1 MTGTA
6 CVLHG
11 TLNSVGGSARVA
23 LHTLDLLHEMGYKT
37 ILVAVETTKW
47 DRVHRITGINV
58 RADEERPV
66 FPFKVRYFGIYA
78 RLLTAY
84 KLSRLKK
91 KGLCDLT
98 INTHGDV
105 LPVGTDITYMHYPT
119 FAIFETQYV
128 NEKYSKS
135 WFWKLYIKPYIFMQK
150 RILSKFETKV
160 LVTNSE
166 YSKQAI
172 IKYMGIEPMVVYP
185 PVDIDDFLKVAG
197 NRSREYRVV
206 SCGRYSPEKRYE
218 DVLRIAGTLRGVEFT
233 IIGSISGKVS
243 RPYVEK
249 LRETKKRL
257 RLDNV
262 NIMVDVPREE
272 QIEIYGKSMVF
283 LHPMRGEHFGIAVVE
298 AMASGL
304 VPVVHKSGGAW
315 LDIVN
320 RGMYGFGF
328 DEGRMAS
335 AVMNA
340 LLSYDSYRDKAV
352 SRARMFDKNVFKSK
366 MKEIIEGVSK
376 R

>member
-1 MTGTA
+1 M
-6 CVLHG
+6 
-11 TLNSVGGSARVA
+11 GGSARVA
-23 LHTLDLLHEMGYKT
+23 LHVLGLLHEMGYRT
-37 ILVAVETTKW
+37 ILVAVEPTKW
-47 DRVHRITGINV
+47 DRVQRITGINV

-84 KLSRLKK
+84 KLSRLKN

-128 NEKYSKS
+128 NEKYNKS
-135 WFWKLYIKPYIFMQK
+135 WFWKLYIKPYILMQK
-150 RILSKFETKV
+150 QILSRFETKV

-166 YSKQAI
+166 YSRQAI
-172 IKYMGIEPMVVYP
+172 IKYTDIEPIVVYP
-185 PVDIDDFLKVAG
+185 PVDIDDFIKVAG
-197 NRSREYRVV
+197 NRDREYRVV

-218 DVLRIAGTLRGVEFT
+218 DVLNVAGKLPRARFT
-233 IIGSISGKVS
+233 IIGSLSGKVS
-243 RPYVEK
+243 KPYVEK
-249 LRETKKRL
+249 LRDMKKRL
-257 RLDNV
+257 HLDNV
-262 NIMVDVPREE
+262 DILVDVPRDE
-272 QIEIYGKSMVF
+272 QVEIYGKSMVF

-328 DEGRMAS
+328 DEHKIAS

-340 LLSYDSYRDKAV
+340 LLSYNSYRDKV
-352 SRARMFDKNVFKSK
+352 IERARMFDENMFKSK
-366 MKEIIEGVSK
+366 MREIIEGVA
-376 R
+376 RR